1 MIANY
6 HTHTHYCDHAKG
18 SPEDCVLAAI
28 EAGLSELGFSEH
40 IPYIFPDG
48 HESHFRMKR
57 ENLKKYVEDV
67 KALKEKYADKIK
79 IHLGLEV
86 EYYPALFDKTM
97 ESVKGLGIEY
107 ILLGQHFLNDT
118 ETMHGCQPKDEEN
131 HIKTYT
137 ELVCEGMRRGVF
149 TYLCHPDMINFTGD
163 GEIYDR
169 YARMICETAKECG
182 VPLEFNLLGYSTG
195 RNYPQKRFFEM
206 AAKVGNEVTIGIDA
220 HNPERFFEADFERSA
235 MALLEEIGIKPIKR
249 VKLQNPF
256 K

>member
-1 MIANY
+1 MFANY
-6 HTHTHYCDHAKG
+6 HTHTNYCDHAKG
-18 SPEDCVLAAI
+18 TPEDCVLAAL

-48 HESHFRMKR
+48 RESHFRMKR
-57 ENLKKYVEDV
+57 ADLKAYVDDV

-86 EYYPALFDKTM
+86 EYYPALFDKTL

-107 ILLGQHFLNDT
+107 ILLGQHFLDDA
-118 ETMHGCQPKDEEN
+118 ETVHGCSPKAEEE

-137 ELVCEGMRRGVF
+137 ELVCEGMRRGIF

-163 GEIYDR
+163 REIYDR
-169 YARMICETAKECG
+169 YARIICETAKECG

-206 AAKVGNEVTIGIDA
+206 AAEVGNEVIIGIDA
-220 HNPERFFEADFERSA
+220 HNPERFFEADFEASAEELLRS
-235 MALLEEIGIKPIKR
+235 LGITPIKT
-249 VKLQNPF
+249 VKFRNPF

>member
-1 MIANY
+1 MFANY
-6 HTHTHYCDHAKG
+6 HTHTNYCDHAIG
-18 SPEDCVLAAI
+18 TPEDCVLAAL

-48 HESHFRMKR
+48 RESHFRMKR
-57 ENLKKYVEDV
+57 ADLKAYVDNV
-67 KALKEKYADKIK
+67 KALKEKHADKIK

-86 EYYPALFDKTM
+86 EYYPALFDKTL
-97 ESVKGLGIEY
+97 ESVKDLGIEY
-107 ILLGQHFLNDT
+107 ILLGQHFLDDT
-118 ETMHGCQPKDEEN
+118 ETLHGCSPKAEEE
-131 HIKTYT
+131 H
-137 ELVCEGMRRGVF
+137 RRGVF

-163 GEIYDR
+163 REIYDR

-206 AAKVGNEVTIGIDA
+206 AAEVGNEVIIGIDA
-220 HNPERFFEADFERSA
+220 HNPERFFEADFEASASELLRS
-235 MALLEEIGIKPIKR
+235 LGITPIKT
-249 VKLQNPF
+249 VKFRDPF

>member
-1 MIANY
+1 MFTNY
-6 HTHTHYCDHAKG
+6 HTHTNYCDHAIG
-18 SPEDCVLAAI
+18 TPEDCVLAAL

-57 ENLKKYVEDV
+57 ADLKAYVDDV

-86 EYYPALFDKTM
+86 EYYPALFDKTL

-107 ILLGQHFLNDT
+107 ILLGQHFLDDA
-118 ETMHGCQPKDEEN
+118 ETVHGCSPKAEEE

-163 GEIYDR
+163 REIYDR

-206 AAKVGNEVTIGIDA
+206 VAEVGNEVIIGIDA
-220 HNPERFFEADFERSA
+220 HNPERFFEADFEASATELLRS
-235 MALLEEIGIKPIKR
+235 LGITPIKT
-249 VKLQNPF
+249 VKFRDPF